1 MRFPYV
7 NDFDPPA
14 PMADVEITTNL
25 ISTVNL
31 PVEETPVKKVRAL
44 LDTGSEISVVPQWL
58 IAEIEE
64 ELGDK
69 LTYGFSSVRT
79 LTGQQYRKTCSL
91 QVVDDRH
98 KCFTHSRNIAFVV
111 DEGNVAIL
119 GRNFLSAYRLV
130 FDGPSQKWGALP
142 L

>member
-14 PMADVEITTNL
+14 PMADVKITTSL
-25 ISTVNL
+25 TSTIDL
-31 PVEETPVKKVRAL
+31 PIEKTPVKKIRAL
-44 LDTGSEISVVPQWL
+44 LDTGSEISVVPQRL
-58 IAEIEE
+58 VAELEE

-69 LTYGFSSVRT
+69 LTYGFSVVNT

-98 KCFTHSRNIAFVV
+98 KCFTHTRNIAFVV
-111 DEGNVAIL
+111 DDGEVAIL

-130 FDGPSQKWGALP
+130 FDGPNQKWGALP
-142 L
+142 V